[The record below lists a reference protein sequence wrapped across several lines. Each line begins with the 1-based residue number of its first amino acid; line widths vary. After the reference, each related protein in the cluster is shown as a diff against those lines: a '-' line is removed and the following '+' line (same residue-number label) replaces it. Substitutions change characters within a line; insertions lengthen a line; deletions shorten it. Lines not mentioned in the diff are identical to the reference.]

1 MWEKRL
7 ALLHQE
13 CAGIQVHHI
22 TGNAC
27 VGEMKVGRH
36 EEEEVHKR
44 ITEAGERWMHQVAV
58 QNKQSSRGG

>member
-1 MWEKRL
+1 
-7 ALLHQE
+7 
-13 CAGIQVHHI
+13 VHHI